1 MCVHTRACLCM
12 SVFMYVTQYMCELVC
27 MCALVCLCACS
38 HICMCSHIWTC
49 THTCVFVCAWMCK
62 CVCVCVWC
70 SSRVTRCWP
79 GDYMKTLAEKPLQG
93 PVLQCYRPTWTVQLV
108 PSVCL
113 IVLFWLLI
121 FIFLIWKKLFHPYII
136 ASSSLA
142 LVNIKTY

>member
-12 SVFMYVTQYMCELVC
+12 SVFMYVMQYMCELVC

-62 CVCVCVWC
+62 CVCVWC